1 MPDLLGIVTSQQ
13 LHPRT
18 HRATNR
24 ARRVPARR
32 ARGPALKG
40 RRDRDVMVWSAI
52 TFIVAGTLYGP
63 KLVSYSK
70 VGHAHPPTSPGQLQ
84 LACRLSPRI
93 VSIPRSLIAE
103 VHFPVTIIR
112 LSILSEK

>member
-40 RRDRDVMVWSAI
+40 RRDRDVMVWSI
-52 TFIVAGTLYGP
+52 TIIVAGTLYGP
-63 KLVSYSK
+63 
-70 VGHAHPPTSPGQLQ
+70 
-84 LACRLSPRI
+84 
-93 VSIPRSLIAE
+93 
-103 VHFPVTIIR
+103 
-112 LSILSEK
+112 